1 MKKYV
6 MAVIS
11 VLAAAS
17 VMGGCDVPVQS
28 TEPSTNPE
36 STPGIIEPVGEYVQQ
51 PGARDYSYAW
61 WQDGYNAI

>member
-36 STPGIIEPVGEYVQQ
+36 STPGIIEPVGICAA
-51 PGARDYSYAW
+51 ARSARLYIRMVA
-61 WQDGYNAI
+61 GRL

>member
-36 STPGIIEPVGEYVQQ
+36 STPGIIEPWENMCSS
-51 PGARDYSYAW
+51 PERDYSYAW
-61 WQDGYNAI
+61 WQGRL